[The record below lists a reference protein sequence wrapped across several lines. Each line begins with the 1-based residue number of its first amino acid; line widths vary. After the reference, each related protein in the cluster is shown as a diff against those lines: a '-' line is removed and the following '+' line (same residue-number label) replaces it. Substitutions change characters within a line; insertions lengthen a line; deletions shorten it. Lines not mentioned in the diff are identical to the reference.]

1 MSNYNYNNYSQNR
14 NGNYGGG
21 SRGGR
26 GGHGGHGGY
35 GGGYNRSNQFREPR
49 EPPPLND
56 AEREALYRG
65 HNVLFKKHYDFSL
78 VKPVSN
84 LTDLLFATPKWT
96 LDRMQT
102 MKRDL
107 NNTRNRLNEKDIEM
121 WHKHTR
127 QTNFTGRV
135 VATLRNKMDIEMCT
149 NAWIKMAELHSHY
162 EFIPDADTFRSHP
175 DYADTFSSL
184 HICEAPGAFIAST
197 NHFLRQI
204 HRDKIRW
211 RWTGFSLNP
220 YYEGNDVAAMVD
232 DDRMIL
238 ETLQNWYFGTDN
250 SGNIFHHDNIRGIWK
265 DRVGPSKVHLVT
277 GDGSV
282 DCSSDP
288 NEQESL
294 VSELH
299 YAEAVCALGALRN
312 GGSMVLKMF
321 NLFECETICLLYM
334 LGTYFDGLHVSKPS
348 TSKSA
353 NAETYV
359 IGTGFRGISDI
370 ALEQLME
377 FVSPTFP
384 KDRAMFPLDSIP
396 KEFLEEMFDC
406 ANFFTSC
413 QKGAIERNLDLE
425 SMMNQNIRTNLR
437 NLVDKVADEYIAQ
450 YKIEQIQKSLR
461 MMQDAHLNGAIK
473 DVGRS
478 IAMERG
484 GFHKRSSGNLE
495 QRQNNKRSREKFLAA
510 NNEQED
516 TGPSATTERNG
527 GSGAVEEH
535 EFKRRTNM
543 NAAPVVLGRIPDPPA
558 SKIEPGTSASTIGDN
573 TADENGGFNEKG
585 LKMMQSMGYKLGTGL
600 GKDNQGIADAI
611 KVEQRQG
618 RLGLG
623 HHLQDLGGDAMESV
637 VFGKYKAGELPRV
650 AGGPFFDDTDWTH
663 CMPLLNEVNSQ
674 PLTHQDLENMGCD
687 HGITI
692 GDIFA
697 GVITSQYASSEDI
710 EKLYRAR
717 EGPMR
722 VSLAY
727 PNDDKRSFASLS
739 ATAFVGGILLELGM
753 GFHFAITALQLASL
767 DQALGIINKVSLD
780 SHEPLRFVDLG
791 CEDGGFAEYI
801 AWQQRGY
808 IQAVAF
814 PRHEE
819 GHAYETT
826 DFRCQIISTTSSSY
840 PKSAFLKYGEFP
852 KDSKDLKTQVES
864 IIGAES
870 GNRSQG
876 LVSFAVADV
885 SVAASDVPKTRFV
898 EFRTQRKFLAA
909 CHQALSIL
917 APQGT
922 FVCKVSDVLTRFTA
936 GLLYIL
942 YRSFG
947 KLTIIKP
954 FTLLPNSPD
963 RFVICQEFLGR
974 SDAFLAHLDKV
985 EQQLSQL
992 PADLASQEA
1001 GFNIV
1006 EIVPITCIVHPAFA
1020 KYVAA
1025 ATQRMIHREI
1035 AAIGMLEVL
1044 ARAVD
1049 QDGRPSPEYEALEEK
1064 LVTAMVETKT
1074 RAAEM
1079 LLTSQRSALYG
1090 PPWRKHQSERS
1101 GRYYWYNAETK
1112 ESRWV

>member
-1 MSNYNYNNYSQNR
+1 MSNYNNYNKYNNYSQNR
-14 NGNYGGG
+14 NVNYDGG

-26 GGHGGHGGY
+26 GGRGGRGNN
-35 GGGYNRSNQFREPR
+35 NRSNQYR

-56 AEREALYRG
+56 TEREVLYRG
-65 HNVLFKKHYDFSL
+65 HDLLFKKHYNFSP
-78 VKPVSN
+78 VKRVNN
-84 LTDLLFATPKWT
+84 LIDQLFTTPKWA

-102 MKRDL
+102 MKKDL
-107 NNTRNRLNEKDIEM
+107 NDTRNRLNEKDIEM
-121 WHKHTR
+121 WHKHTS
-127 QTNFTGRV
+127 QTNFTKRV
-135 VATLRNKMDIEMCT
+135 VATLRSKMDIEMCT
-149 NAWIKMAELHSHY
+149 NAWVKMAELHSHY
-162 EFIPDADTFRSHP
+162 EFIPDAETFRSHP
-175 DYADTFSSL
+175 DYVNTFCSL
-184 HICEAPGAFIAST
+184 HVCEAPGAFIAST

-204 HRDKIRW
+204 HHDKIHW
-211 RWTGFSLNP
+211 KWTGFSLNP
-220 YYEGNDVAAMVD
+220 YYEGNDVATMVD
-232 DDRMIL
+232 DDRIIS

-299 YAEAVCALGALRN
+299 YAEAVCALGALRD
-312 GGSMVLKMF
+312 GGSLVLKMF

-359 IGTGFRGISDI
+359 IGTGFRGISDV

-384 KDRAMFPLDSIP
+384 KDRAMFPLDSVP

-406 ANFFTSC
+406 AKFFTGC

-437 NLVDKVADEYIAQ
+437 NLVHKVADEYIAL
-450 YKIEQIQKSLR
+450 YKIEQIQQSLR
-461 MMQDAHLNGAIK
+461 MMQNVHLNGAIK

-495 QRQNNKRSREKFLAA
+495 QRQQNKRSREEFLAA
-510 NNEQED
+510 SNEQED
-516 TGPSATTERNG
+516 TGPSATTERG
-527 GSGAVEEH
+527 GSGAAEER
-535 EFKRRTNM
+535 EFKRIRTNM

-558 SKIEPGTSASTIGDN
+558 SKTESGASASTVGDT
-573 TADENGGFNEKG
+573 TADENGGNNEKA
-585 LKMMQSMGYKLGTGL
+585 LKMMQLMGYKIGTGL
-600 GKDNQGIADAI
+600 GKDSQGIADAI

-623 HHLQDLGGDAMESV
+623 HHLQDLGGDAMEGV
-637 VFGKYKAGELPRV
+637 VFGKHKAGELSSV
-650 AGGPFFDDTDWTH
+650 AGEPFFDDTDWTQ
-663 CMPLLNEVNSQ
+663 CKSLLNKVNSQ
-674 PLTHQDLENMGCD
+674 PLTHRDLGNMGCD

-697 GVITSQYASSEDI
+697 GVITPQYASSEDI

-722 VSLAY
+722 ASLAY
-727 PNDDKRSFASLS
+727 ATDDKRSFASLS
-739 ATAFVGGILLELGM
+739 ATAFVGGILPELGM

-767 DQALGIINKVSLD
+767 DRALGIISKVPLD

-791 CEDGGFAEYI
+791 CEDGGFTEYI
-801 AWQQRGY
+801 AWKQCGY
-808 IQAVAF
+808 IQAVVF
-814 PRHEE
+814 PQHEE

-826 DFRCQIISTTSSSY
+826 DFRCQILSTTSSSH
-840 PKSAFLKYGEFP
+840 PRSAFLKYGKFP
-852 KDSKDLKTQVES
+852 KDSNDLKTQVES
-864 IIGAES
+864 IIATES

-885 SVAASDVPKTRFV
+885 SVAACDVPKTRFV

-909 CHQALSIL
+909 CHQVLSIL

-992 PADLASQEA
+992 PADPAYQEA
-1001 GFNIV
+1001 SFNIV
-1006 EIVPITCIVHPAFA
+1006 EIVPITCIIDPVFA

-1035 AAIGMLEVL
+1035 AAIGKLEVL

-1049 QDGRPSPEYEALEEK
+1049 QDGKPLPEYETLEKK
-1064 LVTAMVETKT
+1064 LFTAMVETKAKT
-1074 RAAEM
+1074 ARM
-1079 LLTSQRSALYG
+1079 LMS
-1090 PPWRKHQSERS
+1090 
-1101 GRYYWYNAETK
+1101 
-1112 ESRWV
+1112 